1 MRPAP
6 PLNPGATLRHL
17 RSLGLLCGSLL
28 LSPAQL
34 AQAEP
39 WALDAPERTGTGTGT
54 GHGTVR
60 ATVAE
65 ALALEALRRQGSG
78 ADQRRRYL
86 HAGHGLLDRFWS
98 PRQPVTLLLAGER
111 ASGCGAPLLRHPL
124 AFYCP
129 ESREIG
135 LALDLRRSVR
145 AARGRSD
152 QELLLL
158 ELTVLAHEWGHH
170 INRERGLGPYR
181 AGLGLTV
188 RQEELAADWR
198 TGILLGWLL
207 STGAIGVDDFTQ
219 TANLL
224 FEMGDYERLAAQ
236 HHGYPKDRFEA
247 LTRGLASQVKPG
259 QQLGGWTMDTRD
271 TFSRPLDRAPGSP
284 DPAVRRYE
292 VRRFE
297 IKRGTQIA
305 TNLLGGLL
313 GAASC
318 IWGSQEQCL
327 GMALQQGKGRA
338 DGRYTARQLRL
349 DCAQGIFDV
358 SDDDFE
364 AQPLGR
370 DGKGQAAVLAARD
383 CRPNALVFNSGGS

>member
-1 MRPAP
+1 MRAAP
-6 PLNPGATLRHL
+6 PLNSGAALRQ
-17 RSLGLLCGSLL
+17 LGWLGWLCGSLMF
-28 LSPAQL
+28 SPAQL
-34 AQAEP
+34 ALAEP
-39 WALDAPERTGTGTGT
+39 WALDTPDRTGTDATT
-54 GHGTVR
+54 SSVR
-60 ATVAE
+60 TTVAE

-86 HAGHGLLDRFWS
+86 HAGHGLLNRFWN
-98 PRQPVTLLLAGER
+98 PRQPVALLLTGER
-111 ASGCGAPLLRHPL
+111 TSGCGAPLLRHPL

-129 ESREIG
+129 ETGEIG

-145 AARGRSD
+145 AARSRND

-158 ELTVLAHEWGHH
+158 ELTILAHEWGHH

-181 AGLGLTV
+181 AGLGFTV

-271 TFSRPLDRAPGSP
+271 TFSRPLFDSATGSP
-284 DPAVRRYE
+284 DPGVRRYE

-297 IKRGTQIA
+297 ISRGTQIA

-338 DGRYTARQLRL
+338 DGRYTARRLRL